1 MVKAVVMAGGE
12 GSRLRPMTANQ
23 PKPLLPVV
31 NRPLMEHVLR
41 LLRRH
46 GTVDTVVTVQ
56 FLASLVRTYF
66 GNGDELGMNL
76 SYATEQS
83 PLGTAGSVK
92 NAEAALA
99 EDTFLVISGDA
110 LTDIDL
116 TALVQAHRAQGSLVT
131 VCLARRPDPLEFGIV
146 VTDADDRI
154 ERFLEKPTWGQVFS
168 DTVNTGIYVME
179 PEVFRHVPTGEA
191 VDWSADV
198 FPALLAAGAPVH
210 GWVADGYWED
220 VGTHDSY
227 RRAHADALHRRVDLE
242 IDGFEVAPGVWVGEG
257 AEVDADAQL
266 AGPCLIGAYTKVE
279 AGARIGELT
288 VLGKNVVVKGSAQL
302 ERAVVHD
309 NAFIGAQVTLRGCV
323 IGTNTDVM
331 RAVRVEEG
339 AVVGDECLVE
349 EEAYLASDVM
359 VYPFKTIDAGAVV
372 HTSVIWESRGSSSL
386 FGPRGVC
393 GLVNVEITPESVVRL
408 ASAYATTLPKGSV
421 VTTAR
426 DASRAA
432 RALGRAVVAAL
443 TANAIDV
450 RDLEVVPVAVAR
462 FTTATTDAVGGVILR
477 TTPGDAESID
487 IVFLDAGGADLS
499 SAAQRRLERVL
510 SRREFRRAFPGEIA
524 ELSHPARTLDTYVRE
539 LLRTVDVRGVEGA
552 GLKVVL
558 DVAGG
563 AASLVLP
570 SLLGQLGVEVLT
582 VNNRLSTTDT
592 AGSLAEHLRQLERV
606 GELVSSSRAAFG
618 VRFDAVGER
627 IALVDENG
635 RFVPD
640 GRALLVLLDLVAAER
655 HGGLAALPVTTTRVA
670 EQVTRFHGT
679 GVLWTTTSP
688 HDLAA
693 AAGRRD
699 VVFAGDGRGGFV
711 VPEFSPAIDGT
722 AAFVRLL
729 GLVARTRLTLS
740 QIDARIPQAHVL
752 RRDVPTP
759 WAVKGQVMRHV
770 LEAVGDR
777 QVDTTDGVRVV
788 EPDGSWTLVLPDP
801 TSAVTHLWAESSTPS
816 GATRLVGAWAELLEG
831 VIGSGRDGD
840 DPPVAHGEGA
850 APVG

>member
-1 MVKAVVMAGGE
+1 MAGGE

-46 GTVDTVVTVQ
+46 GTTDTVVTVQ

-66 GNGDELGMNL
+66 GDGDELGMNL
-76 SYATEQS
+76 SYATEQT

-92 NAEAALA
+92 NAEAALSD
-99 EDTFLVISGDA
+99 DTFLVISGDA

-116 TALVQAHRAQGSLVT
+116 TALAQAHRAKGSLVT

-146 VTDADDRI
+146 ITDADDRI

-179 PEVFRHVPTGEA
+179 PEVFRHVPAGRA

-227 RRAHADALHRRVDLE
+227 RRAHADALHRRVQLE
-242 IDGFEVAPGVWVGEG
+242 IDGFEVADGVWVGEG
-257 AEVDADAQL
+257 AEVDPDAEL
-266 AGPCLIGAYTKVE
+266 VGPCMVGDYTKVE

-288 VLGKNVVVKGSAQL
+288 VLGSNVVVKGAAQL

-309 NAFIGAQVTLRGCV
+309 NAFIGRQASLRGCV
-323 IGTNTDVM
+323 IGKNTDVM
-331 RAVRVEEG
+331 RAVRIEEG
-339 AVVGDECLVE
+339 AVVGDECLVQ
-349 EEAYLASDVM
+349 EEAYLSSDVT

-372 HTSVIWESRGSSSL
+372 RSSVIWESRGSSTL
-386 FGPRGVC
+386 FGPRGVS

-408 ASAYATTLPKGSV
+408 ASAYATTLRKGSV
-421 VTTAR
+421 VTAAR

-432 RALGRAVVAAL
+432 RALERAVIAAL
-443 TANAIDV
+443 TASAIDV
-450 RDLEVVPVAVAR
+450 HDLEVVPVPVAR
-462 FTTATTDAVGGVILR
+462 FTTATTDAVGGVVLR
-477 TTPGDAESID
+477 TTPGDAQSID

-499 SAAQRRLERVL
+499 SAEQRRLERVL

-524 ELSHPARTLDTYVRE
+524 ELSRPARTLDTYTRE
-539 LLRTVDVRGVEGA
+539 LLRTVDVRGVEEA

-570 SLLGQLGVEVLT
+570 SLLGQLAVEVLT
-582 VNNRLSTTDT
+582 VDNRLSPAAA
-592 AGSLAEHLRQLERV
+592 AGSLSEHLRRLERL
-606 GELVSSSRAAFG
+606 GDLVSSSQADFG
-618 VRFDAVGER
+618 VRFDSVGER
-627 IALVDENG
+627 IVLVDEHG
-635 RFVPD
+635 HLVPD
-640 GRALLVLLDLVAAER
+640 DRALLVLLDLVAAER
-655 HGGLAALPVTTTRVA
+655 HSGLAALPVTTTRIA

-693 AAGRRD
+693 AAGRPD

-711 VPEFSPAIDGT
+711 VPEFSPAVDGT

-729 GLVARTRLTLS
+729 GLIARTRLTLS
-740 QIDARIPQAHVL
+740 QIDARIPQAQVL
-752 RRDVPTP
+752 RRDIPTP
-759 WAVKGQVMRHV
+759 WAVKGQVMRRV
-770 LEAVGDR
+770 LEAVGGR

-788 EPDGSWTLVLPDP
+788 EPDGSWALVLPDP
-801 TSAVTHLWAESSTPS
+801 AHAVTHLWAEAGTAA
-816 GATRLVGAWAELLEG
+816 GATRLIGRWAD
-831 VIGSGRDGD
+831 VIDAALRPEQDADDAPSAPADG
-840 DPPVAHGEGA
+840 PGTAS
-850 APVG
+850 